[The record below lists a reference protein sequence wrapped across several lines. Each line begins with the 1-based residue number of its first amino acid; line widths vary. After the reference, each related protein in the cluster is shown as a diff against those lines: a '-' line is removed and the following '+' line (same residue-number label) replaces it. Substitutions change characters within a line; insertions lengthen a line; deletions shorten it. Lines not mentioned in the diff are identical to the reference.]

1 MPPAPSLSQEVP
13 HPPSV
18 EIPTASQASQTQAE
32 SQLILDT
39 QTQPED
45 LLKRHSIDMS
55 EEDRQ
60 KDEDGRAKK
69 KVKISIGPAVDL
81 GD

>member
-1 MPPAPSLSQEVP
+1 MATED
-13 HPPSV
+13 
-18 EIPTASQASQTQAE
+18 SQTQAE

-45 LLKRHSIDMS
+45 ILKRHSTHSS
-55 EEDRQ
+55 EEDLD
-60 KDEDGRAKK
+60 KNDDGRVKK